1 MNGLSMCIAGLLG
14 ILIFSAWCIV
24 LKDDFNRHL
33 KLMEEHGVKGPR
45 EIVSWLLS
53 AREKEQEDLLTYL
66 HRDDLSKIC
75 DAFLIHIENYP
86 EDTKAKSVYQR
97 LKIFV

>member
-1 MNGLSMCIAGLLG
+1 
-14 ILIFSAWCIV
+14 
-24 LKDDFNRHL
+24 
-33 KLMEEHGVKGPR
+33 MEEHGVKGPR

-66 HRDDLSKIC
+66 HSDDLSKIC
-75 DAFLIHIENYP
+75 DAFLSHIKNYP
-86 EDTKAKSVYQR
+86 EDTKAKSVYQK